1 MFPVRKKSP
10 TINRVV
16 AKTNQVIC
24 NSRSFK
30 VSNIRPARKSAEL
43 VRRQHAWGAIA
54 CYPRRRRPN
63 SAFSAIAV
71 AADCSDRAD
80 SNRTLW
86 EVGLGTSWVFY
97 PKMSCLLFF
106 ALVLPFHFSEAY
118 TVRPGRC
125 PEYVM
130 GESTYQT
137 CQINPKGNGI
147 LRLTFHSNT
156 FSLYFQAWPI
166 LTRHHTWVNGM
177 NTPMCLSSTRTY
189 PVSLIKPWYITNLWH
204 VCHLMKTLMLVGG
217 KCVRATYTNE
227 GDEVGVFN
235 EFVSPV

>member
-1 MFPVRKKSP
+1 MFPVRKKGP

-80 SNRTLW
+80 SKRTLW
-86 EVGLGTSWVFY
+86 GAGLGTSGAFH

-106 ALVLPFHFSEAY
+106 ALVLPFHLSEAY

-130 GESTYQT
+130 GESTYRT
-137 CQINPKGNGI
+137 CQINPLKAMEFCVWPSTAIHFPFIFRHDQFWQDLI
-147 LRLTFHSNT
+147 LGWMVWIRQCVWVLPGLT
-156 FSLYFQAWPI
+156 L
-166 LTRHHTWVNGM
+166 
-177 NTPMCLSSTRTY
+177 
-189 PVSLIKPWYITNLWH
+189 
-204 VCHLMKTLMLVGG
+204 
-217 KCVRATYTNE
+217 
-227 GDEVGVFN
+227 
-235 EFVSPV
+235 